1 MPPSDRD
8 LLIALHHTPGI
19 GPHKLQQLADTGEPP
34 LALLSWPRSRLVDW
48 LGDNAAGLLWDWQQ
62 RRPGNWLQQ
71 RLDTLSRWLE
81 QPGQQLIT
89 RLDPDYPELLRQADG
104 PLLLHV
110 RGDASL
116 LASDQLAV
124 VGSRKPT
131 AAGRK
136 AATDFAGQLAA
147 AGLTITSGLALGI
160 DACAHQGALASG
172 RTVAVLGSGL
182 DQVYPLANRVLGDQ
196 IVAQGGALVSE
207 FGLGVKPQTGHF
219 PRRNR
224 IISGLSLGTLVVEA
238 ALQSGSLITARL
250 ALAQNREVFA
260 LPGSIYNPLAEGCH
274 WLIREGAV
282 LVSEP
287 GQVLEQLGW
296 RQCLPTRLHRGAEQA
311 AEPDQQALLECIG
324 LERVDFETLLERSG
338 LTFARLHQLLTE
350 LELAGYI
357 CSSEA
362 GYERAL

>member
-1 MPPSDRD
+1 MPPSERE
-8 LLIALHHTPGI
+8 LLIALHHTPGV
-19 GPHKLQQLADTGEPP
+19 GPTKWQQLADAGEPP
-34 LALLSWPRSRLVDW
+34 LALLGWPQARLSAW
-48 LGDNAAGLLWDWQQ
+48 LGDNAAGLIRDWQTQ
-62 RRPGNWLQQ
+62 RPGNWLQQ
-71 RLDTLSRWLE
+71 RLDSLNRWLD
-81 QPGQQLIT
+81 QPGQHLFT
-89 RLDPDYPELLRQADG
+89 RLDPGYPELLRQADG
-104 PLLLHV
+104 PLLLHL
-110 RGDASL
+110 RGDPDL
-116 LASDQLAV
+116 LCSDQLAM

-136 AATDFAGQLAA
+136 AALDFAGQLAS

-160 DACAHQGALASG
+160 DACAHQGALTGG
-172 RTVAVLGSGL
+172 RTLAVLGSGL
-182 DQVYPLANRVLGDQ
+182 DQVYPLANRVLAEQ

-207 FGLGVKPQTGHF
+207 FGLGVKPQAGHF

-250 ALAQNREVFA
+250 ALAHNREVFA

-287 GQVLEQLGW
+287 AQLLEQLGW
-296 RQCLPTRLHRGAEQA
+296 RQSLPALRSRGAEQA
-311 AEPDQQALLECIG
+311 ADPELQALLQQIG
-324 LERVDFETLLERSG
+324 LERVDFETLLAQSG
-338 LTFARLHQLLTE
+338 LEFSRLHQLLTE
-350 LELAGYI
+350 LELAGWI
-357 CSSEA
+357 LSSEA